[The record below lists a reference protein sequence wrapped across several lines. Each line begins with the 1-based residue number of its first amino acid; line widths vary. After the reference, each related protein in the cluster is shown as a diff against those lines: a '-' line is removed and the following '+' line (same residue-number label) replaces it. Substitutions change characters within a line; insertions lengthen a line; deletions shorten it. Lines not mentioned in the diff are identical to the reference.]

1 MQQPTINSSCL
12 LRLKDAAAYL
22 NISTTTLWR
31 LGQTDIRFPAKIQ
44 LTNRCCGY
52 LKSDLDQY
60 LSMKTG
66 GKA

>member
-1 MQQPTINSSCL
+1 MKSLAIQLKEL
-12 LRLKDAAAYL
+12 LRLKEAATYL

-31 LGQTDIRFPAKIQ
+31 LQNQDPDFPTKVR

-60 LSMKTG
+60 LLSKTG

>member
-1 MQQPTINSSCL
+1 MQTTINLACL
-12 LRLKDAAAYL
+12 LRMKEAATYL

-31 LGQTDIRFPAKIQ
+31 LQQQDPNFPAKVR

-52 LKSDLDQY
+52 LKSDLDKY